1 VRRRD
6 GFTLME
12 VLVGLVVA
20 SLALAAG
27 FGALVFVGDRSR
39 HAEQAAVAALEAG
52 AVRALLADWLGG
64 ARLIFGDYRF
74 FGQDG
79 ETLGQGSDELIL
91 PTTARTP
98 LHEPMAVARLYIDED
113 PETPERGLVAELSV
127 RLTDEPRRLELVP
140 QAGRLRLRYLMLT
153 AEGTEWVDAWV
164 ANRLPEAIEL
174 SLEPAPGDSLPP
186 LLRLPLR
193 VALETLR

>member
-1 VRRRD
+1 MRARG

-27 FGALVFVGDRSR
+27 FGALGLAADRSR
-39 HAEQAAVAALEAG
+39 HAEQATVAALEG
-52 AVRALLADWLGG
+52 AAARALLSDWLGG
-64 ARLIFGDYRF
+64 ARLLFGDFRF

-79 ETLGQGSDELIL
+79 LELGQQNDELIW

-98 LHEPMAVARLYIDED
+98 LDQPTTVVRLYIDD
-113 PETPERGLVAELSV
+113 NPETPERGLVAELSV
-127 RLTDEPRRLELVP
+127 SLVEEPRRIELVP
-140 QAGRLRLRYLMLT
+140 EAGRLELRYLMLT
-153 AEGTEWVDAWV
+153 ADGSAWVDGWTAD
-164 ANRLPEAIEL
+164 RLPQAIEL
-174 SLEPAPGDSLPP
+174 RLEPVAGDSLPP